1 MNLLTL
7 KNKNKKVVKRRGRGN
22 GSGKGTFS
30 GRGMN
35 GQTARAGGKRRPG
48 FEGGQTPLIRKMPKL
63 KGFKNPNHIDFQ
75 VVNVEKLEI
84 FDDGSTIN
92 IADLYEKNLINRK
105 DRPIKILGNGKLT
118 KKLEVKVDRVSSS
131 AREKIEKA
139 KGKVVELINKT
150 HV

>member
-30 GRGMN
+30 GRGCK
-35 GQTARAGGKRRPG
+35 GQTARTGGKRRPG

-75 VVNVEKLEI
+75 IINVEKLEI

-139 KGKVVELINKT
+139 KGKVVELMT
-150 HV
+150 